1 MSDITKVFD
10 KVGDVVIEKE
20 GTKEKLD
27 GILTR
32 IYRAV
37 HGKEKEIDPLKEAL
51 GTKKK
56 KKMELQVPGVKAMIG
71 AGIVVLIIIAI
82 LSVFAS
88 AVMYSYD
95 TLVST
100 IGSTFAIVL
109 IVAFM
114 AVFVAILVV
123 FFATS
128 AFKRMEETEDVS
140 TLIQKSKDAYQKK

>member
-1 MSDITKVFD
+1 
-10 KVGDVVIEKE
+10 
-20 GTKEKLD
+20 
-27 GILTR
+27 
-32 IYRAV
+32 
-37 HGKEKEIDPLKEAL
+37 
-51 GTKKK
+51 
-56 KKMELQVPGVKAMIG
+56 MIG